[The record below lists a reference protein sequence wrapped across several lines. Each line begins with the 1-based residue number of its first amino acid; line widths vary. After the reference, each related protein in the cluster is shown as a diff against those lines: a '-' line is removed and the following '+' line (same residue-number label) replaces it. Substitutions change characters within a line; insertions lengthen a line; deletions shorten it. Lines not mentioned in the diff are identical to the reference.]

1 MNWRK
6 EIGANDGIKTTEKE
20 KMIISGIVMIG
31 NLADP
36 AHTRG
41 GIIPGNHA
49 DIGLGPTPEDHI
61 DTETVPTQ
69 GVKGVAPTKSF
80 SFPRIEPTKTPFTFV
95 RICWPRFGLS
105 RGSKAIQRSYGCH
118 ELSPAQ
124 GYSAA
129 VLGRD

>member
-6 EIGANDGIKTTEKE
+6 EIGASDGIKTIEKE
-20 KMIISGIVMIG
+20 KMIMSGIAMIG

-41 GIIPGNHA
+41 GIILGNHA

-61 DTETVPTQ
+61 DAETVPTQ
-69 GVKGVAPTKSF
+69 GQGVAPTKSF

-105 RGSKAIQRSYGCH
+105 RGSKAIQCSYGCH
-118 ELSPAQ
+118 ESSPAQ